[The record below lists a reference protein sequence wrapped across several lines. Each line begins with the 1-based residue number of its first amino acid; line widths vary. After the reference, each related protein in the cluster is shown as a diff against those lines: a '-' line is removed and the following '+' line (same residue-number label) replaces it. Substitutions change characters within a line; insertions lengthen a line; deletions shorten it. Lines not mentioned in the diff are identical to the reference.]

1 MTRLPR
7 ALACMALAWSMP
19 AAASGQRIAGTV
31 VDAVTGRPVAAAEVV
46 LLNAGGS
53 PLAREQTD
61 SIGHFVFGPL
71 TAAPYTL
78 RAQRIGYAPVLTSR
92 VALAD
97 GESVIVELRM
107 GVDAIAVEPLVVT
120 ARNTVRAGRL
130 REYYERLETHGKMG
144 SGHFVTREDIDARP
158 GAGTADLLRIVPGV
172 NVVGRG
178 RAVAMNRIAGGCD
191 PAVFVDGTMMN
202 RTGPAAV
209 ADYVTPE
216 MIEGI
221 EVYRGAAETPARYR
235 DRGGC
240 GTILIWTRAGRANG
254 GRLNWKR
261 VALGVSLI
269 VGMIV
274 LGR

>member
-1 MTRLPR
+1 MSR
-7 ALACMALAWSMP
+7 ALACAALACC
-19 AAASGQRIAGTV
+19 AASAASAQRIAGTV
-31 VDAVTGRPVAAAEVV
+31 IDAASGRPIPAAEVV
-46 LLNAGGS
+46 LLDAGRS
-53 PLAREQTD
+53 PLARQQSD
-61 SIGHFVFGPL
+61 STGHFAFGL
-71 TAAPYTL
+71 LQAAPYIL
-78 RAQRIGYAPVLTSR
+78 RAQRLGYAPVLTSR
-92 VALAD
+92 VTLAD

-107 GVDAIAVEPLVVT
+107 GVDAIAVEPLVIT

-130 REYYERLETHGKMG
+130 REYYERLEMRGRMG
-144 SGHFVTREDIDARP
+144 SGHFITREEIETRP
-158 GAGTADLLRIVPGV
+158 GAGTADLLRVVPGV
-172 NVVGRG
+172 SVVGRG
-178 RAVAMNRIAGGCD
+178 RAVVMSRMAGGCD

-202 RTGPAAV
+202 RTGPAVV

-240 GTILIWTRAGRANG
+240 GTVLIWTRAGRANG
-254 GRLNWKR
+254 GRLSWKR

-274 LGR
+274 LTR